1 MKILRLKEVTNL
13 TGLSRSTLY
22 DRITQGAFP
31 ESISLGGNTVGW
43 VEHEVIDWIQ
53 DRINERNNKYL

>member
-31 ESISLGGNTVGW
+31 ANISLGGNTVGW
-43 VEHEVIDWIQ
+43 VEHEVTDWIQ
-53 DRINERNNKYL
+53 ERINERNNKH